1 MPRESE
7 PGSGAETHAGS
18 HQDARRP
25 VRHPAPGH
33 EPIQRPGHRATG
45 PPEGRGG
52 VVLVEQD
59 GAPAMRIDGVREKLM
74 TEIGQQS
81 LVNREGAAIR
91 RLVSR
96 GSGRPR

>member
-1 MPRESE
+1 
-7 PGSGAETHAGS
+7 
-18 HQDARRP
+18 
-25 VRHPAPGH
+25 
-33 EPIQRPGHRATG
+33 
-45 PPEGRGG
+45 
-52 VVLVEQD
+52 
-59 GAPAMRIDGVREKLM
+59 MRIDGVREKLM